1 MLVSFLLLLS
11 LLSVGICRQTTSSD
25 SNILTR
31 VIRQTLSSAGIMGN
45 DNDSDDVLYSADR
58 ETLSLKDDSL
68 VDRPGKTHSTDK
80 FNYNRTQKLALNTD
94 IVGAAAGFGVNYE
107 TADMSNLLGDF
118 SDLQVDEHGV
128 LSILDGPM
136 TMTSFPKG
144 TEDPNIDADCLL
156 ECNSNGEENCDFQ
169 CTYITDA
176 EYFSIVDSNLDSNI
190 DPYCMS
196 ECSALMSECS
206 ASCNS
211 QSDSQCYITD
221 AEYLNLVNSNYNC
234 DIDCLA
240 EYVHKG
246 SYDSYSQY
254 SDSVNSL

>member
-1 MLVSFLLLLS
+1 VRKMTLVSFLLLLS
-11 LLSVGICRQTTSSD
+11 LLSVGFCRQTTSSD

-31 VIRQTLSSAGIMGN
+31 IIRQTLSSAGIMGN
-45 DNDSDDVLYSADR
+45 DNDSDDVLYNADR
-58 ETLSLKDDSL
+58 EMLSLQDDSL
-68 VDRPGKTHSTDK
+68 VDRLGKMYSADK
-80 FNYNRTQKLALNTD
+80 FNYNRTQKMAPNTD

-107 TADMSNLLGDF
+107 SADTCNLLGDS

-136 TMTSFPKG
+136 TMTSFPTG

-190 DPYCMS
+190 DPYYK
-196 ECSALMSECS
+196 SECS

-211 QSDSQCYITD
+211 QSNSQCYITD

-240 EYVHKG
+240 EYVC
-246 SYDSYSQY
+246 
-254 SDSVNSL
+254 

>member
-1 MLVSFLLLLS
+1 MMLVSFLLLLS

-31 VIRQTLSSAGIMGN
+31 IIRQTLSSAGILGN
-45 DNDSDDVLYSADR
+45 DNDSDYVLYNADR
-58 ETLSLKDDSL
+58 EMLSLQHDYL
-68 VDRPGKTHSTDK
+68 VDRPRETYSADK
-80 FNYNRTQKLALNTD
+80 LYYNRTQKMAPNTD

-107 TADMSNLLGDF
+107 IADTSNLLGDF

-136 TMTSFPKG
+136 TMTSFPRG
-144 TEDPNIDADCLL
+144 TEDPNIDAECLL

-176 EYFSIVDSNLDSNI
+176 EYFSIVNSNLDSNI
-190 DPYCMS
+190 DPNCMS
-196 ECSALMSECS
+196 ECSPLMSECS

-211 QSDSQCYITD
+211 QSNSQCYITD

-240 EYVHKG
+240 EHVHKG

-254 SDSVNSL
+254 SEL

>member
-1 MLVSFLLLLS
+1 MSASFLLLLS

-31 VIRQTLSSAGIMGN
+31 IIRQTLSSAGIMGD
-45 DNDSDDVLYSADR
+45 DNDSDDVLNNADR
-58 ETLSLKDDSL
+58 DDSL
-68 VDRPGKTHSTDK
+68 VDRPGKTYSADK
-80 FNYNRTQKLALNTD
+80 FDYNRTQQMAPNTD
-94 IVGAAAGFGVNYE
+94 IVGASGGFGVNYE
-107 TADMSNLLGDF
+107 SADKSNLLGDF
-118 SDLQVDEHGV
+118 SDLEVDEHGV

-136 TMTSFPKG
+136 TMTPCPKG
-144 TEDPNIDADCLL
+144 TEDSNIDADCLL

-169 CTYITDA
+169 CTFITDA
-176 EYFSIVDSNLDSNI
+176 EYFSMVNSNLDSNI
-190 DPYCMS
+190 DHNCMS

-211 QSDSQCYITD
+211 QSNSQCHITD

-240 EYVHKG
+240 EYVYKG
-246 SYDSYSQY
+246 SYDNSYQCI
-254 SDSVNSL
+254 DAVNS